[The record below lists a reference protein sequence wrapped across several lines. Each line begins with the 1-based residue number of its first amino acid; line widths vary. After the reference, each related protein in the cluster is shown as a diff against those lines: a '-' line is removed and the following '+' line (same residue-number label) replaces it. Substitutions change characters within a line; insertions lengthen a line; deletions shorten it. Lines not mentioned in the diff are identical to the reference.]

1 MMVKM
6 LTIIIEVAKLLP
18 CLGGTSVSAYFPA
31 GQWFDW
37 STFKLFSAKGEET
50 KTIDTPIDHL
60 PVR

>member
-6 LTIIIEVAKLLP
+6 LTIIIEVAKL
-18 CLGGTSVSAYFPA
+18 LGGTSVSAYFPA